1 MNSEHKRALTQCSQ
15 MLLDSLDATPA
26 YLYELK
32 NQKCITEEAAD
43 KIQTQASRRSKVSL
57 LLQHIQLGGPKAFP
71 AFRLS
76 LMKEYSWI
84 VRELDKTV
92 GEYQNMVQE
101 NTTISR
107 EQTNV
112 TKNQQTVALQA
123 LGKILQKRLIPM
135 VYGPNHSWNSGKY
148 GGDAI
153 IRKLIETIR
162 ELEKR
167 CADSLHENER
177 KFEPLHERIE
187 KERNNALQEQA
198 AEHDLEISRLQNE
211 VRKAHREAES
221 CKKKTEALTQQTKA
235 LKDEIKKLK
244 LELKVVLADKKL
256 LVQKC
261 RKKTNTQEE

>member
-1 MNSEHKRALTQCSQ
+1 MNSEHKRALNQCSQ
-15 MLLDSLDATPA
+15 LLLDSLDATPA

-92 GEYQNMVQE
+92 DEYQNMVQE
-101 NTTISR
+101 NISR

-112 TKNQQTVALQA
+112 TKNQQTIALQA

-167 CADSLHENER
+167 CADILHENER
-177 KFEPLHERIE
+177 KPEPLHERIE

-198 AEHDLEISRLQNE
+198 ADHAAEMHRLQNQ
-211 VRKAHREAES
+211 VKKAHKEVES
-221 CKKKTEALTQQTKA
+221 CKKKNETLTQQIKA
-235 LKDEIKKLK
+235 LKDEKKQLK
-244 LELKVVLADKKL
+244 LELKVALADKKL
-256 LVQKC
+256 LVQKYQ
-261 RKKTNTQEE
+261 KKTNTHEE